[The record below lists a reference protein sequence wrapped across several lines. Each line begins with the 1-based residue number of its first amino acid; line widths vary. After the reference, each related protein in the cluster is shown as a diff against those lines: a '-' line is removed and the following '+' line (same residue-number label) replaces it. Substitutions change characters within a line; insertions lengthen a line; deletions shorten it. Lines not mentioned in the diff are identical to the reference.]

1 MQILIKVFAI
11 PAYGFI
17 CCFISSLL
25 FFWVSDFILRKFFR
39 TAGDQVQLYFSKVEL
54 GNYITEQMSSV
65 EDNEEVDSE
74 IQMFQNALEF
84 SGVKA
89 RDIMTPRTEIVAID
103 LFDPVDELKDLF
115 VRTGYSKIVVYEIH
129 LMIS

>member
-1 MQILIKVFAI
+1 M
-11 PAYGFI
+11 
-17 CCFISSLL
+17 
-25 FFWVSDFILRKFFR
+25 
-39 TAGDQVQLYFSKVEL
+39 
-54 GNYITEQMSSV
+54 
-65 EDNEEVDSE
+65 
-74 IQMFQNALEF
+74 LEF

-115 VRTGYSKIVVYEIH
+115 VRTGYSKIVVYENH

>member
-1 MQILIKVFAI
+1 
-11 PAYGFI
+11 
-17 CCFISSLL
+17 
-25 FFWVSDFILRKFFR
+25 
-39 TAGDQVQLYFSKVEL
+39 
-54 GNYITEQMSSV
+54 MSSV

-89 RDIMTPRTEIVAID
+89 RDIMTPRTVAID

-115 VRTGYSKIVVYEIH
+115 VRTGYSKIVVYENS
-129 LMIS
+129 LMISWDMYDLFKKPKYQICSYSRRIFSRNNIY